1 MGALPFLVV
10 FIILWITYYITKR
23 WKYYVLPSAGI
34 PLPFLGHFHILAT
47 KEAQVDPTGFMWN
60 LWKRS
65 QKRGM
70 MFLKVFNMKM
80 IQVGDFETLKYIY
93 NHPECQLRMTGT
105 GMDWATREDRKVK
118 SEEIPGVIL
127 SEGKT
132 WIEQRR

>member
-1 MGALPFLVV
+1 
-10 FIILWITYYITKR
+10 
-23 WKYYVLPSAGI
+23 
-34 PLPFLGHFHILAT
+34 
-47 KEAQVDPTGFMWN
+47 
-60 LWKRS
+60 
-65 QKRGM
+65 